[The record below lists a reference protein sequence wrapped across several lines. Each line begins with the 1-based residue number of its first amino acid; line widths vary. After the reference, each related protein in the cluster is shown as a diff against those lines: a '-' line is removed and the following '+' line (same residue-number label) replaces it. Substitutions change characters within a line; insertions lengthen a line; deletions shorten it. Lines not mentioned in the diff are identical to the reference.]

1 MADVV
6 VHKLGVRGVDNG
18 DGTVSLVVASARAA
32 PKTGQK
38 KIAVT
43 NTAIVLGSGALVNG
57 VVVKAKSTNT
67 GPVFVGPTGVTTLDD
82 GTGNGYALAP
92 GAAAGGATRPRRAN
106 CDRIRHPGSDPICV
120 DYSLL
125 LLSQKN

>member
-92 GAAAGGATRPRRAN
+92 GEAISFACADLSEIFINGTAPNAVYFAGN
-106 CDRIRHPGSDPICV
+106 
-120 DYSLL
+120 
-125 LLSQKN
+125 